1 MAMTTWFQNVCC
13 NSTTLSTS
21 SVTTDESVASTA
33 VDPANVT
40 LYYNDTTG
48 NATESV
54 GARFEGNV
62 STKYPYRICSMS
74 QGTDMV
80 RFARTIE
87 CPAYSP
93 RAESMEGILL
103 IYKENIVPYTF
114 KVYTYSKELFF
125 QKSYKYIQTS
135 YLLSSSKE
143 YVGVPLWE
151 VHTVNNRGV
160 CYASYRRG
168 YGEHTYV
175 VYHKDDYANHTMWLF
190 PADFHSANTRRYITV
205 KEHWHEY
212 GSVWLYK
219 ETCSINCI
227 VTETVAR
234 SKYPYDFFVLSSGVV
249 VEGSPFYDKTNN
261 KTFNEDV
268 RKFHVYKNYT
278 MLSQFGVANPPYKV
292 IPKMGFLEQVEV
304 SIGWEIEAEH
314 EVTCKM
320 KHWETVNRAVRTDTG
335 ESLHFTSRSLTATF
349 VAKESDR
356 VNISAYDCIQDEVN
370 KTMHKVYA
378 EDYAETHER
387 DGSPIAYKTS
397 AGLLAIWQSL
407 KPKSLHALEE
417 AHNITMNG
425 TSSPKRSRRSV
436 TPAHNDVTYAQLQ
449 FTYDTLRDYINHAL
463 GNIAEA
469 WCLEQKRT
477 AEMLKELSKINPSA
491 ILSAVYDSPVAARAL
506 GDVIALAKCVE
517 VDQESIHIMKDMRV
531 TGEDGRVVACY
542 SRPVVKFQFV
552 NSTEIQTGQLGEDNE
567 ILLGSYRTEKCQ
579 EPSIKVFIAGGKGYE
594 YRNHV
599 YKNNVDLRT
608 VEIVNTMIE
617 LNIRPLENADFNI
630 LQLYSE
636 GELRAAN
643 IFDLESI
650 MREYNANKQTLRYL
664 ETTVNDHVPSY
675 LRGLDDFMSGLGSAG
690 KGVGVVLGA
699 VAGVVSSIAGGIWN
713 FFTNPFG
720 TVTICLIAI
729 AVIAIMFTVYQRQK
743 SVISQPIQHLFPYV
757 TQQTMDMST
766 STRMEAPPPYSEV
779 SYRSH
784 KEQPPTAPVSG
795 SSASLFT
802 EQDALQMLKAM
813 DALDKEQKEKEK
825 KKAKESSRRR
835 FNITDRFSRAGYS
848 RLPTDE

>member
-1 MAMTTWFQNVCC
+1 MVMTIWFRNACC
-13 NSTTLSTS
+13 NGTTS
-21 SVTTDESVASTA
+21 STNVGTTETIVTSITVES
-33 VDPANVT
+33 DNVT
-40 LYYNDTTG
+40 LDYNDTAE
-48 NATESV
+48 NATGSV
-54 GARFEGNV
+54 GAQFEGNA

-93 RAESMEGILL
+93 KAESTEGILL

-125 QKSYKYIQTS
+125 QKSYKFVQTS

-151 VHTVNNRGV
+151 IHTVNNRGV
-160 CYASYRRG
+160 CYASYARY
-168 YGEHTYV
+168 YGKDQFV
-175 VYHKDDYANHTMWLF
+175 AYHKDDYANHTMWLF
-190 PADFHSANTRRYITV
+190 PADFYSANTRRFITV
-205 KEHWHEY
+205 KEHWSEY

-249 VEGSPFYDKTNN
+249 VEGSPFYNKTNN

-268 RKFHVYKNYT
+268 RKFHVYDNYT
-278 MLSQFGVANPPYKV
+278 MLSQFGVSNPPYKV
-292 IPKMGFLEQVEV
+292 IPKMAFLEQAEV
-304 SIGWEIEAEH
+304 TIGWEIKPEEH
-314 EVTCKM
+314 VTCKM

-335 ESLHFTSRSLTATF
+335 GSLHFTSRSLTATF
-349 VAKESDR
+349 VAKENDM
-356 VNISAYDCIQDEVN
+356 VNISNYNCIQNEIN
-370 KTMHKVYA
+370 STMYKVYM
-378 EDYAETHER
+378 EEYADTHER
-387 DGSPIAYKTS
+387 DGDPMAYRTS
-397 AGLLAIWQSL
+397 AGLLAVWQSL
-407 KPKSLHALEE
+407 KPKSLSALEE
-417 AHNITMNG
+417 AHNMTKNE
-425 TSSPKRSRRSV
+425 TSRRRSRRSV
-436 TPAHNDVTYAQLQ
+436 PPAHTDVTYAQLQ

-506 GDVIALAKCVE
+506 GDVIALAKCVD
-517 VDQESIHIMKDMRV
+517 VDQESVHIMKDMRV
-531 TGEDGRVVACY
+531 TGEDGNVVACY
-542 SRPVVKFQFV
+542 TRPVLKFRFI
-552 NSTEIQTGQLGEDNE
+552 NSTETQTGQLGEDNE
-567 ILLGSYRTEKCQ
+567 ILLGAFRTEKCQ
-579 EPSIKVFIAGGKGYE
+579 EPSIKVFIAGGRGYE

-636 GELRAAN
+636 GELKAAN
-643 IFDLESI
+643 IFDLEGI

-664 ETTVNDHVPSY
+664 ESTVNDRVPPY

-690 KGVGVVLGA
+690 KGVGVALGA

-757 TQQTMDMST
+757 SQQTVGMST
-766 STRMEAPPPYSEV
+766 STHVEAPPPYSEV
-779 SYRSH
+779 SYGSH
-784 KEQPPTAPVSG
+784 KGLSPTAPVSG
-795 SSASLFT
+795 SSAPLFT

-825 KKAKESSRRR
+825 KKAKESTRRR
-835 FNITDRFSRAGYS
+835 FNIADRFSRAGYS